1 MSIVYVGVEEIKK
14 ALRETLLTFL
24 DKSLIVNP
32 GFFYKIYE
40 GKGFSISHR
49 FVSVASDASADVY
62 FGNPSG
68 SGRTAYIVAVE
79 VVSLAQAWV
88 DIYRG
93 VTVST
98 PGSSITPVNLNLSSE
113 NTSVAKVEHGGEYS
127 GGELVHSTVCLGGSH
142 IRAIGGATEVGESVV
157 IPEDNNF
164 LVKVTNKSASST
176 DLSIRIIW
184 WEE

>member
-24 DKSLIVNP
+24 DRTLIVSP

-49 FVSVASDASADVY
+49 FEGVASDASADVY
-62 FGNPSG
+62 FENPSG
-68 SGRTAYIVAVE
+68 SGRTAYIIAVE
-79 VVSLAQAWV
+79 IISLAQAWV

-98 PGSSITPVNLNLSSE
+98 PGTQITPVNLNFSS
-113 NTSVAKVEHGGEYS
+113 NNASVVKVEYGGAYT
-127 GGELVHSTVCLGGSH
+127 GGARVHSTVCPGGSH
-142 IRAIGGATEVGESVV
+142 IRAIGGAVEVGESVV

-164 LVKVTNKSASST
+164 LVRVTNKSASAT